1 MTLSLKCLFQFLDIF
16 LEFVKNADWVQ
27 GDPCQNLLFELANF
41 DLGHLNRNTH
51 WSSLFPD
58 YDAPLSENGGYTPK
72 YEKAAE
78 MIAKYDHLAEVIT
91 KPEKP
96 EHVAPRIYPDVKL
109 TEVLTFNQIVENVVR
124 FNRLGLS
131 EWWSA

>member
-1 MTLSLKCLFQFLDIF
+1 
-16 LEFVKNADWVQ
+16 
-27 GDPCQNLLFELANF
+27 
-41 DLGHLNRNTH
+41 
-51 WSSLFPD
+51 
-58 YDAPLSENGGYTPK
+58 
-72 YEKAAE
+72 

-131 EWWSA
+131 EW